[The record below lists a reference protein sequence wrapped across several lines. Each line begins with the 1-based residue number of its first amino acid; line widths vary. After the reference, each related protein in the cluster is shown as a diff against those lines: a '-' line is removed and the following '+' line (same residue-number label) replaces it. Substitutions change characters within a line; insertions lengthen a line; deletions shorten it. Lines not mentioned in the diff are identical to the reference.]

1 MKIAIG
7 IAAVIF
13 AGLCFLGPFL
23 YGVLFLFCGDWS
35 LFIDFTI
42 AASVVVSVLK
52 PYVNVPMTLWIVSMT
67 IFTGASL
74 IGFFIH
80 FQDSGESGPL
90 PFEWLNQYYQVG
102 IPTLLLIGL
111 SVVLAN
117 RDRKHAEHVEG
128 GKASPATS

>member
-1 MKIAIG
+1 MIR
-7 IAAVIF
+7 IAAVIL
-13 AGLCFLGPFL
+13 AGLCFLGPFF
-23 YGVLFLFCGDWS
+23 YGVLFLFCGHWS
-35 LFIDFTI
+35 AFVDFTV
-42 AASVVVSVLK
+42 AASVVVSVLN
-52 PYVNVPMTLWIVSMT
+52 PYVNVPMTPWLVSMA
-67 IFTGASL
+67 IFTAASL

-117 RDRKHAEHVEG
+117 RHRKDAEVHH
-128 GKASPATS
+128 PYQND